1 MTPIELPVQN
11 EALLRVALRHRSA
24 ADDAV
29 RDSYE
34 RLEFFGDS
42 VLGLVIAEYLFDR
55 FPQWD
60 QGTLSKA
67 KATVVQEAPLAE
79 AARRLG
85 LDQMV
90 EVNAAEE
97 ADAASRPSILSDV
110 FEAVVGAI
118 YLDQGLERARWFILE
133 SLQDALDRVARG
145 EIAAEDYKSKLQE
158 VTQARWRNTPV
169 YRLAAERGPSHEKLF
184 RVEVLLDE
192 EVMGV
197 GSGKSK
203 KEAEQA
209 AAKDALDLIAR
220 AEASRFLRQD
230 SEYV

>member
-1 MTPIELPVQN
+1 MTPIELPIQN
-11 EALLRVALRHRSA
+11 EDLLRVALRHRSA

-29 RDSYE
+29 KDSYE

-42 VLGLVIAEYLFDR
+42 ILGLIIAEYLFDR
-55 FPQWD
+55 FPEWD

-67 KATVVQEAPLAE
+67 KATVVQEAPLAD

-90 EVNAAEE
+90 EVNSTEE
-97 ADAASRPSILSDV
+97 SDATNRPSILSDV

-118 YLDQGLERARWFILE
+118 YLDQGLERARWFVLE
-133 SLQDALDRVARG
+133 SLQEALERVARG
-145 EIAAEDYKSKLQE
+145 EIAAEDYKSRLQE
-158 VTQARWRNTPV
+158 ITQARWRNTPV
-169 YRLAAERGPSHEKLF
+169 YRLVSERGPSHEKLF

-197 GSGKSK
+197 GAGRSK

-220 AEASRFLRQD
+220 AEASRSLRQD

>member
-55 FPQWD
+55 FPEWD

-67 KATVVQEAPLAE
+67 KATIVQEAPLAE

-85 LDQMV
+85 LDRMI
-90 EVNAAEE
+90 ELNAAEE
-97 ADAASRPSILSDV
+97 ADAACRPSILSDV

-133 SLQDALDRVARG
+133 SLQDALDAVARG
-145 EIAAEDYKSKLQE
+145 EIASEDYKSRLQE
-158 VTQARWRNTPV
+158 VTQARWRSTPV
-169 YRLAAERGPSHEKLF
+169 YRIVSEQGPSHEKQF
-184 RVEVLLDE
+184 RVEVVLDE

-197 GSGKSK
+197 GTGKSK

-220 AEASRFLRQD
+220 AEASRSLREE